1 MTSASHRTPVP
12 PRPDGAVDVLS
23 PVDAP
28 EVNGP
33 RRLALGR
40 VERLMR
46 VRLVDDPDDGVYGER
61 TGTMV
66 TGPWV
71 LDPQDRPTG
80 AAAAV
85 IMDNTLATSVRTA
98 EPELT
103 WVVTTELELQ
113 VLRPLPTD
121 GTVLEAWTRPRV
133 TDPQGGVATGT
144 LRGPDGTEY
153 VRATG
158 WFQGVEGNTSAAVE
172 HFRAMAA
179 LPLGADT
186 EVPLGTLLGAEGTTP
201 AGTGGRPEPTEGFR
215 HGLRFA
221 DTDELHNPRG
231 AVHGGA
237 LTMMASLAAQQAMP
251 DRAGYDLQSL
261 RTLFLRPAGGDVS
274 SRVRIRHAGRSLRV
288 VDVELFGGAAD
299 ATGKPFIQ
307 AQAVF
312 RTAR

>member
-1 MTSASHRTPVP
+1 MTSASQRTPVP
-12 PRPDGAVDVLS
+12 PRPHGATDVLS
-23 PVDAP
+23 PADALD
-28 EVNGP
+28 VHGP

-40 VERLMR
+40 MERLMR
-46 VRLVDDPDDGVYGER
+46 VRLVDNPDDGVFGER
-61 TGTMV
+61 TGTMA

-71 LDPQDRPTG
+71 LDPEGRPTG

-85 IMDNTLATSVRTA
+85 IMDNTLATAVHAA
-98 EPELT
+98 ERELT
-103 WVVTTELELQ
+103 WIVTTELELQ

-121 GTVLEAWTRPRV
+121 GTVLEAWTRPRA
-133 TDPQGGVATGT
+133 TDPQGGVATGA

-172 HFRAMAA
+172 HFRDMAA

-186 EVPLGTLLGAEGTTP
+186 EIPLATLLRAEGVT
-201 AGTGGRPEPTEGFR
+201 AVGSGRRPEPTEGFR
-215 HGLRFA
+215 PGLRFA
-221 DTDELHNPRG
+221 RNDELHNVRG

-261 RTLFLRPAGGDVS
+261 RTLFLRPAGGAVS
-274 SRVRIRHAGRSLRV
+274 SRVRVRHAGRSLRV
-288 VDVELFGGAAD
+288 VDVELFSGEAD
-299 ATGKPFIQ
+299 ATGKAFIQ